1 MENKDTCSL
10 IGTVMNTESALQHI
24 HSLVSQTRL
33 VNITLEHKR
42 AYRVLHQTIN
52 PSEDLLFDNNIPFAN
67 LYAHNL
73 IQLANRY
80 NVNIDNPILQRE
92 LHRIIDQ
99 PFHVSVELLATNMND
114 RLRSDLLD
122 SIGYPNDK
130 HPLMLNEL
138 EKEKILANLEKQ
150 LGLSCN
156 YDAFMGNPW
165 STEEVDRG
173 LKSAIT
179 KILA

>member
-1 MENKDTCSL
+1 MQLDN
-10 IGTVMNTESALQHI
+10 
-24 HSLVSQTRL
+24 
-33 VNITLEHKR
+33 
-42 AYRVLHQTIN
+42 VLSPDI
-52 PSEDLLFDNNIPFAN
+52 DKLLTNNLPFAN
-67 LYAHNL
+67 LYTYSL
-73 IQLANRY
+73 GKLMDKY
-80 NVNIDNPILQRE
+80 NVSIHSPIPHRE
-92 LHRIIDQ
+92 LHRIINQ